1 MYQAISSVIR
11 LADKMTKTL
20 TLAGSLPRLLM
31 VIPGGG
37 GRGILTLILF
47 WVMEELTE
55 GHVTTLLVL
64 VIKVTPGDV
73 AAGVHGV
80 HALIGPDKPI
90 LASGH
95 PLQFL
100 EHYNLDKSDGAEG
113 LTVTQRIPRVGDTDE
128 SEKID
133 GDEDVEHPK
142 QEDGWCL
149 PPAHDEGRSAWLFPP
164 LVCIP
169 AWLRA
174 GHQASSQ
181 RGCAGEAAAADGGC
195 WCDAHLTISLV
206 TFHCSMCSMRMCM
219 SAKIFISNGF

>member
-37 GRGILTLILF
+37 GRGILTLILL

-55 GHVTTLLVL
+55 GHVATLLVL

-95 PLQFL
+95 PFQFL
-100 EHYNLDKSDGAEG
+100 EHFNLDKSDGGADCNNG
-113 LTVTQRIPRVGDTDE
+113 YLVLKIKMNLRRLMVMRMLSIQSKKMVGV
-128 SEKID
+128 SLRPMVK
-133 GDEDVEHPK
+133 
-142 QEDGWCL
+142 
-149 PPAHDEGRSAWLFPP
+149 EGRL
-164 LVCIP
+164 
-169 AWLRA
+169 
-174 GHQASSQ
+174 G
-181 RGCAGEAAAADGGC
+181 
-195 WCDAHLTISLV
+195 SLLP
-206 TFHCSMCSMRMCM
+206 
-219 SAKIFISNGF
+219 